1 MPVEN
6 ANFIHELNSSNP
18 VGTDPISEADDH
30 LRNIKASIKG
40 SFSAIAGAVTS
51 SHDDVNLLSGKAI
64 TNARDNAA
72 TGIGQADIDALH
84 GSQDASETD
93 ATTFRG
99 MINAVTS
106 STISGDG
113 IIGVTNGTD
122 TFDND
127 NASETGVPFN
137 SNLTISHAAKE
148 TGLSNIAV
156 TANTVLNSVSFDSFG
171 HVSAVGTTSVF
182 PAGMIVLWSGATDS
196 VPTGWVLCDG
206 QNNTPDLRNK
216 FVVGAGETYAVGTT
230 GGSTNVTLGSANL
243 PSHTHTYSGTTSS
256 KTLTGSITNISEV
269 FSAHGSTT
277 GVFSKGSS
285 SSGRTPQNTDT
296 SGTGKIT
303 FNGTHSHTYSG
314 TTAATGS
321 GSAFDIIPPYYALA
335 YIMKT

>member
-6 ANFIHELNSSNP
+6 ANFIHELNSANP

-64 TNARDNAA
+64 TTARDNAA

-84 GSQDASETD
+84 GSQDASEADT
-93 ATTFRG
+93 TTFRG

-137 SNLTISHAAKE
+137 SDLTISHAAKA
-148 TGLSNIAV
+148 TSLSDIAV

-182 PAGMIVLWSGATDS
+182 PAGMIVLWSGATDA

-206 QNNTPDLRNK
+206 QNNTPDLRNR
-216 FVVGAGETYAVGTT
+216 FVVGAGSTYAVGAT
-230 GGSTNVTLGSANL
+230 GGSTSVTLGSANL
-243 PSHTHTYSGTTSS
+243 PSHTHTFSGTTSS
-256 KTLTGSITNISEV
+256 KTLTGSISVVSEP
-269 FSAHGSTT
+269 FASYGSAS
-277 GVFSKGSS
+277 GVFSKGSARS
-285 SSGRTPQNTDT
+285 AGTPQNTDT
-296 SGTGKIT
+296 SGVGSLS
-303 FNGTHSHTYSG
+303 FNGTHSHTYNG
-314 TTAATGS
+314 TTDETGS
-321 GSAFDIIPPYYALA
+321 GTAFDTIPPYYALA